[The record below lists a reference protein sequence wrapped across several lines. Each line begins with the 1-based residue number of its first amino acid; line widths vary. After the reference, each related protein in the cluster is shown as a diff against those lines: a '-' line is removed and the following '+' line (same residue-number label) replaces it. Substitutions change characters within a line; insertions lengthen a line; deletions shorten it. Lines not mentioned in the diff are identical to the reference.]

1 MPVRPRLLLTLCSV
15 LLLIAACGSSG
26 PQGTGTP
33 HPVTPTASPATANH
47 TPEPAG
53 DIGDAPVHI
62 PVAGQAPQAGVPW
75 YLAIGD
81 SITFGFSADP
91 ARFGTN
97 SSWALQLQDLLAG
110 SGRPWKLY
118 DTACP
123 SETTTTYFS
132 HCPRRELVPFL
143 AGQSQHDAALAAIH
157 AHLAD
162 LRLIVVDLGSND
174 LLRAL
179 RSGENVVTAYGAL
192 RVNLDK
198 ILGELTQAA
207 PSVPLVVA
215 NYYDPLENSQPAT
228 VTQLGLVNDVVR
240 SLAASHHARLAD
252 FFAAINTPSPP
263 DPDLGKYVDLAHFD
277 IHPTVAG
284 HARLAQAALA
294 ALGAA

>member
-97 SSWALQLQDLLAG
+97 SSWALQLQDL
-110 SGRPWKLY
+110 
-118 DTACP
+118 
-123 SETTTTYFS
+123 
-132 HCPRRELVPFL
+132 RREVERI
-143 AGQSQHDAALAAIH
+143 D
-157 AHLAD
+157 
-162 LRLIVVDLGSND
+162 R
-174 LLRAL
+174 
-179 RSGENVVTAYGAL
+179 E
-192 RVNLDK
+192 
-198 ILGELTQAA
+198 
-207 PSVPLVVA
+207 
-215 NYYDPLENSQPAT
+215 
-228 VTQLGLVNDVVR
+228 QLGVNEARAITNAYNRVR
-240 SLAASHHARLAD
+240 YGEEKLTDSERTQIESLLTRLERKQG
-252 FFAAINTPSPP
+252 NN
-263 DPDLGKYVDLAHFD
+263 
-277 IHPTVAG
+277 
-284 HARLAQAALA
+284 
-294 ALGAA
+294 